1 MPSTDPVMTAV
12 ITGGHNFDVPAFTN
26 LFRTLPGIDA
36 YPQSLENFAADFA
49 GVRDEYDALVFYNMH
64 REPPT
69 DAARAA
75 IEALGAGKQ
84 GLVFLH
90 HGLLAFRH
98 WPLMSEIVGIRDRSS
113 KPYNGEKVSV
123 QIADP
128 DHPITRDLVPWQITD
143 ETYDMDDA
151 DQDCHVLL
159 TTDHPL
165 SLTSLA
171 WTRAHRQANVFVLAS
186 GHGKET
192 YADES
197 FRTVLQRGILW
208 SAGRI

>member
-1 MPSTDPVMTAV
+1 MPSNDPVMTAV

-49 GVRDEYDALVFYNMH
+49 GVRDKYDALVFYNMH

-98 WPLMSEIVGIRDRSS
+98 WPLMARIVGIRDRSS
-113 KPYNGEKVSV
+113 KPYHGETVPV
-123 QIADP
+123 QITDP
-128 DHPITRDLVPWQITD
+128 DHPIT
-143 ETYDMDDA
+143 
-151 DQDCHVLL
+151 HG
-159 TTDHPL
+159 L
-165 SLTSLA
+165 SL
-171 WTRAHRQANVFVLAS
+171 
-186 GHGKET
+186 
-192 YADES
+192 
-197 FRTVLQRGILW
+197 
-208 SAGRI
+208 GR